1 MIRTLGSLGIP
12 AMLLAVTAAAAAPP
26 PPESW
31 SELSRPTFSDIAPS
45 RADTTLLASPTRVD
59 QIGRILAEV
68 MLNGQGPF
76 RFVIDTGASHCT
88 ISPATAEALGLSPT
102 ADSTIVVHGIT
113 GTEALPAVPIKRLQA
128 GDLVLENI
136 RVPVVSAPM
145 LAGTDGILGAA
156 GFTRERILVDFG
168 HDQVV
173 IARGHGMSAIADF
186 VRIPARRIPGGLIVV
201 RALIDGIPVSAVI
214 DTGSERTIGN
224 LALRDALHVKHPSA
238 SATVLTTSVY
248 GATPEVS
255 PGEVEIAPVI
265 ALGTARISGL
275 PVVFGGFHIFKVW
288 NLEREPVL
296 ILGMDAL
303 GTLQGLSIDFA
314 QSALYLKS
322 PDMSGGPVISH
333 VTSR

>member
-1 MIRTLGSLGIP
+1 MVRSLGGLGIP
-12 AMLLAVTAAAAAPP
+12 ALLIAAAAAAAAPP
-26 PPESW
+26 HPESW
-31 SELSRPTFSDIAPS
+31 SELSRPTFPESPRAP
-45 RADTTLLASPTRVD
+45 ADSALASPTRVD

-68 MLNGQGPF
+68 MLNGKGPF
-76 RFVIDTGASHCT
+76 RFIIDTGASHCT
-88 ISPATAEALGLSPT
+88 ISPAAAEALGLTPTVGSP
-102 ADSTIVVHGIT
+102 IVVHGIT
-113 GTEALPAVPIKRLQA
+113 GTDELPSVPIERLQA
-128 GDLVLENI
+128 GGLVLEHT
-136 RVPVVSAPM
+136 RLPVVSAPM
-145 LAGTDGILGAA
+145 LAGSDGILGAA

-168 HDQVV
+168 RDQVV
-173 IARGHGMSAIADF
+173 IARGHRMSAIADF
-186 VRIPARRIPGGLIVV
+186 VRIPARRIQGGLIVV
-201 RALIDGIPVSAVI
+201 RTLIDGIPVSAVI

-224 LALRDALHVKHPSA
+224 LALRDALHAKHPSA
-238 SATVLTTSVY
+238 SATALNTSVY
-248 GATPEVS
+248 GATAEVS

-288 NLEREPVL
+288 NLEHEPVL

-322 PDMSGGPVISH
+322 PDMGAGPVVTH